1 MHSTLLDS
9 LSGLL
14 DFCTYFGAA
23 LAYTAVFCTIY
34 CKITPYDELKLIREG
49 NSAPA
54 ISFAGALIGFILPLY
69 SAITHSV
76 GLIDMLIWALFFT
89 RAFGPGPL
97 AGISAIFTII
107 GAVLFWIATAADA
120 IVARLAAAA
129 QRKAPAA
136 GSRADRRPP

>member
-76 GLIDMLIWALFFT
+76 GLIDMLIWALIAMIVQF
-89 RAFGPGPL
+89 AVFGMVRIMFRDLVNDIEQNRVGAATLL
-97 AGISAIFTII
+97 ASFSLAIGI
-107 GAVLFWIATAADA
+107 LNAA
-120 IVARLAAAA
+120 
-129 QRKAPAA
+129 
-136 GSRADRRPP
+136 SMTY

>member
-1 MHSTLLDS
+1 MHSTLLNS

-76 GLIDMLIWALFFT
+76 GLIDMLIWALIAMIVQF
-89 RAFGPGPL
+89 AVFGMVRIMFRDLVNDIEQNRVGAATLL
-97 AGISAIFTII
+97 ASFSLAIGI
-107 GAVLFWIATAADA
+107 LNAA
-120 IVARLAAAA
+120 
-129 QRKAPAA
+129 
-136 GSRADRRPP
+136 SMTY